1 MISNTEDFFNSYNK
15 QWESYSLPHKLES
28 SYQIVNCLKET
39 EDKTILL
46 LSDFQQHFYILKKG
60 TQRQIALMQQEY
72 DILSHLEA
80 LTGSYYPQC
89 IDFWTEND
97 TCYLLRTYIQG
108 PSLADYLDRKND
120 LPIKEI
126 LKITLEI
133 CHIAHSLHNQQ
144 PPIIHRDI
152 KPENF
157 IINESNHKLSL
168 IDFDTARQFSP
179 GKSRDTRLM
188 GTPSHAAPEQFG
200 FYQSDFRTDIYGIGK
215 TMLYLATKDT
225 EETDRVANKLP
236 KPLYRIIKH
245 CISFSPEQRYSNV
258 RALQQDLKHYY
269 QRLAF
274 RTSPAFHICVIT
286 IFLICAFVCAWG
298 VTIRQNTA
306 RQEYTAIANSSFADN
321 NDSLMSQAAPSKY
334 NLYQYQET
342 FDTILL
348 SYFADDYETMIIETE
363 HLIEDLYANEAL
375 CEIEADD
382 YSLSEYLPEHFWYQ
396 EPPHLIRTFLVYRN
410 SIMKENLGNYTEA
423 RPFIVGSLNAYF
435 YYPGLFEGTPNIVL
449 YSNCPK
455 EEQSAY
461 YEQALIDY
469 LSAINGAFDSL
480 YGYKSPTEK
489 GYSDE

>member
-1 MISNTEDFFNSYNK
+1 
-15 QWESYSLPHKLES
+15 
-28 SYQIVNCLKET
+28 
-39 EDKTILL
+39 
-46 LSDFQQHFYILKKG
+46 
-60 TQRQIALMQQEY
+60 MQQEY
-72 DILSHLEA
+72 DVLSRLET
-80 LTGSYYPQC
+80 LTDTYYPQC

-97 TCYLLRTYIQG
+97 TCYLLRTYIHG
-108 PSLADYLDRKND
+108 PSLADYLDRKKD
-120 LPIKEI
+120 LSINEI

-133 CHIAHSLHNQQ
+133 CHIIHTLHDQQ

-157 IINESNHKLSL
+157 IINESKNKLSL
-168 IDFDTARQFSP
+168 IDFDTARLFSP
-179 GKSRDTRLM
+179 DKSRDTRLM

-200 FYQSDFRTDIYGIGK
+200 FYQSDFRTDVYGIGK

-225 EETDRVANKLP
+225 EETDHIANKLP
-236 KPLYRIIKH
+236 KPLYRIIKR
-245 CISFSPEQRYSNV
+245 CISFSPEERYSNV
-258 RALQQDLKHYY
+258 KALHRDLKHYY

-274 RTSPAFHICVIT
+274 RTSPTFHICAIT
-286 IFLICAFVCAWG
+286 TFLMCTLVCAWG
-298 VTIRQNTA
+298 ITFYQSSA
-306 RQEYTAIANSSFADN
+306 RHEHTVITNPSFTDN

-348 SYFADDYETMIIETE
+348 SYFADDY
-363 HLIEDLYANEAL
+363 
-375 CEIEADD
+375 
-382 YSLSEYLPEHFWYQ
+382 SLVEYLPEHFWYQ
-396 EPPHLIRTFLVYRN
+396 EPPLLIRTFLVYRN
-410 SIMKENLGNYTEA
+410 SIMKENLGNYEEI
-423 RPFIVGSLNAYF
+423 RPFVVGSLNAYF

-469 LSAINGAFDSL
+469 LSTINCAFDSL
-480 YGYKSPTEK
+480 YGYESPTEK